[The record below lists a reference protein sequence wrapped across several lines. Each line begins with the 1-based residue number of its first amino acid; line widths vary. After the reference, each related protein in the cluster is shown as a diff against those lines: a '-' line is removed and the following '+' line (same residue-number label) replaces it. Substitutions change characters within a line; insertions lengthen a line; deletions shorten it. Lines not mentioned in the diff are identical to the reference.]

1 LRGAFDFL
9 CYNATHNGEEGRV
22 ASPTAFDSFC
32 GSRFYHAASTVK
44 DQPRRKGYLM
54 IEVVIDSIRISLISQ
69 HRIVMLRDVD
79 GERRLPIWIG
89 PCEAEAITIKL
100 QDVEIARPV
109 THDLLKNVIEEVG
122 GTVSHI
128 LINEL
133 RDQVFYARLF
143 VDINGEMLE
152 IDCRPSDAIAVAV
165 RAKVPIFVEELVM
178 EEAGILPEPDVDE
191 EVDEQGAEKLDAFK
205 DFVDTLDFDDFEGDE

>member
-1 LRGAFDFL
+1 
-9 CYNATHNGEEGRV
+9 
-22 ASPTAFDSFC
+22 
-32 GSRFYHAASTVK
+32 
-44 DQPRRKGYLM
+44 M

-69 HRIVMLRDVD
+69 HRIVMLRDID

-89 PCEAEAITIKL
+89 PCEAEAITIEL

-143 VDINGEMLE
+143 VDISGEMLE

-165 RAKVPIFVEELVM
+165 RAKVPIFIEEAVM

-191 EVDEQGAEKLDAFK
+191 ELGEQEAEKLDAFK
-205 DFVDTLDFDDFEGDE
+205 DFVDTLDFDDLEGDE

>member
-1 LRGAFDFL
+1 
-9 CYNATHNGEEGRV
+9 
-22 ASPTAFDSFC
+22 
-32 GSRFYHAASTVK
+32 
-44 DQPRRKGYLM
+44 M

-89 PCEAEAITIKL
+89 PCEAEAITIEL

-109 THDLLKNVIEEVG
+109 THDLLKNIIEEVG

-143 VDINGEMLE
+143 IDADGEMLE

-165 RAKVPIFVEELVM
+165 RAKVPIFVEEMVM

-191 EVDEQGAEKLDAFK
+191 EVDEQEAEKLDAFK